1 MKIKNSN
8 KHENEVKKKLIN
20 NTSSF
25 IVNKLLFKTNLFSQE
40 NAILLTVFL
49 VMFSAAKYNRFQIYM
64 AG

>member
-1 MKIKNSN
+1 MRS
-8 KHENEVKKKLIN
+8 KKKLIN